1 MFHGTIGTDAILHRV
16 GYAVNPA
23 YTAQSF
29 RMKDVVAY
37 LQSVIDEDQIPGA
50 VLRIERSGTLLY
62 ETALGVRHTVPA
74 APMQPETLFDIAS
87 LTKVVGT
94 LGTLL
99 TLFASSTLRPET
111 RLAELLPL
119 PADKQRLT
127 LAHCLTHTSG
137 LPPFR
142 DLHASVMEI
151 AEFDLEVAPGTQVI
165 YSDLGFLLL
174 GRVIEV
180 VTGQSL
186 AEAVEARLRNWSLYD
201 TGFNPVDRDR
211 CAATEWRPEL
221 GRHQLGEVH
230 DERATTLGGAAG
242 HAGLFSTAAD
252 LARYGALFL
261 PGRAS
266 PWFARSH
273 QDATIGLD
281 ERRGLGWQLWT
292 PDCFASPL
300 ASPNGFGHTGFTGT
314 SLWIDLD
321 RELVIVLLTNRV
333 HYGRQPHI
341 LTIRKRV
348 HTLLHQQLGT
358 DQVV

>member
-1 MFHGTIGTDAILHRV
+1 M
-16 GYAVNPA
+16 N
-23 YTAQSF
+23 
-29 RMKDVVAY
+29 DVVEY
-37 LQSVIDEDQIPGA
+37 LQSVIDDEQIPGA
-50 VLRIERSGTLLY
+50 VLRVEHAGSLLF
-62 ETALGVRHTVPA
+62 EFVLGRRHTAPPL
-74 APMQPETLFDIAS
+74 PMQVDTLFDIAS

-99 TLFASSTLRPET
+99 TLFEDGGISPQT
-111 RLAELLPL
+111 RLADLIAL
-119 PADKQRLT
+119 PADKQTIT
-127 LAHCLTHTSG
+127 LEHCLTHTSG

-151 AEFDLEVAPGTQVI
+151 ADFDLEAAPGTRVI

-180 VTGQSL
+180 VTGLPL
-186 AEAVEARLRNWSLYD
+186 AGAVEQRLRNWGLND
-201 TGFNPVDRDR
+201 TGFNPLIRER
-211 CAATEWRPEL
+211 CAATEWRTEL

-252 LARYGALFL
+252 LARYAALFL
-261 PGRAS
+261 PDRAT

-281 ERRGLGWQLWT
+281 DRRGLGWQLWT

-314 SLWIDLD
+314 SLWIDPD
-321 RELVIVLLTNRV
+321 HELLIVLLTNRV
-333 HYGRQPHI
+333 HYGRQLHI

-348 HTLLHQQLGT
+348 HTLLYQHLGPAAG
-358 DQVV
+358 